1 MTIEQSHY
9 CFQNDNPDYENII
22 DIQEEEVSFAC
33 PEGIREKVEN
43 SDFSD
48 FTPGSNFSNCD
59 FSKLTFNRVDLSG
72 INFENSNFT
81 SSDLRKTNFNDSN
94 LQGTSFQNA
103 DLSEATFVN
112 ANLDYANLQT
122 EYINQS
128 NMREKLKETINLAS
142 NKPKV
147 FCIGLN
153 KTGTT
158 SMAKTLNDLGFL
170 VGSQRLAELL
180 LDDWVNRDFRSI
192 INYCYTAQAFQDIPF
207 SLPYS
212 FQALDGY
219 FPNSKFILTIRDNA
233 EQWYNS
239 LTQFH
244 AKFFGKGK
252 IPTINDLK
260 EADYIYPGYIYKIF
274 KWTFNTPEEDPY
286 NKNVLISNY
295 EIYNSV
301 VQDYFKFRP
310 EAFLM
315 INLSESDSYQK
326 LCNFLGKPYHNEIF
340 PHENKTQDIRTI
352 K

>member
-1 MTIEQSHY
+1 MCRILREYYLIKKSGLFDKQY
-9 CFQNDNPDYENII
+9 YLINNPDVLKADI
-22 DIQEEEVSFAC
+22 DPLLHFLRFGWK
-33 PEGIREKVEN
+33 EGRN
-43 SDFSD
+43 
-48 FTPGSNFSNCD
+48 P
-59 FSKLTFNRVDLSG
+59 SKD
-72 INFENSNFT
+72 I
-81 SSDLRKTNFNDSN
+81 DLRNFLENEKGHFDVKTGHLSTLLKILKSIRNPNMRNSLHINGRANIEPEIIINNFN
-94 LQGTSFQNA
+94 A
-103 DLSEATFVN
+103 
-112 ANLDYANLQT
+112 LQT
-122 EYINQS
+122 EYINRS
-128 NMREKLKETINLAS
+128 NMRENLIKSINLSS
-142 NKPKV
+142 NKAKV

-158 SMAKTLNDLGFL
+158 SMAKTLNDLGYI

-180 LDDWVNRDFRSI
+180 LDDWGNRDFRSL

-219 FPNSKFILTIRDNA
+219 FPNSKFILTIRDNS

-260 EADYIYPGYIYKIF
+260 EADYIYPGYIYKLF

-295 EIYNSV
+295 EIYNAV

-310 EAFLM
+310 EVFLM

-326 LCNFLGKPYHNEIF
+326 LCKFLGKPYHNEIF
-340 PHENKTQDIRTI
+340 PHENKTEDII
-352 K
+352 SQ